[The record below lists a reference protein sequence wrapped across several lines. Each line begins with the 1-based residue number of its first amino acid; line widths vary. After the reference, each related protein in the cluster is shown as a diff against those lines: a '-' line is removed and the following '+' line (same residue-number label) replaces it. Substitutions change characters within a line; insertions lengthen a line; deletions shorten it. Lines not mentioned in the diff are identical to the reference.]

1 MRRPR
6 TISARHYAGVVTVLA
21 VLLILILAACTG
33 GDSGA
38 GTSPT
43 SASPEATAGSSL
55 TTLGFAEGP
64 PTDWNGGAIPFDEL
78 PPEAHETL
86 ALIATDGPYPYR
98 QDGSTFQNREG
109 ILPDHDLGF
118 YREFTVETPGSPD
131 RGARRLV
138 VGDDSAA
145 YYTDDHYDSFR
156 FVTP

>member
-1 MRRPR
+1 M
-6 TISARHYAGVVTVLA
+6 SARHHASVLTVLA
-21 VLLILILAACTG
+21 VLVILILAACTV

-38 GTSPT
+38 GTTPT
-43 SASPEATAGSSL
+43 SASPTATAGSSL
-55 TTLGFAEGP
+55 TWLGFTEQP
-64 PTDWNGGAIPFDEL
+64 PSDWNGGAIPVDEL

-86 ALIATDGPYPYR
+86 TLIATDGPYPYR

-109 ILPDHDLGF
+109 SLPDRDAGF

-138 VGDDSAA
+138 VGDEDAA
-145 YYTDDHYDSFR
+145 YYTEDHYDSFT